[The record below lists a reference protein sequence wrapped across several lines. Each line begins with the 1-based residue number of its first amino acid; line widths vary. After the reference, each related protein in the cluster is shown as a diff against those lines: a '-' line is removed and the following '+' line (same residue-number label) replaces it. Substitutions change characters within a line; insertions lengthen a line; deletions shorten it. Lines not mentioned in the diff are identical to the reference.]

1 MITLKPS
8 AGLKVRDC
16 VTKELIPSSGVT
28 VESVGGKPAHPYWQR
43 LLRDGDV
50 QMVDK
55 SQTNTVTS
63 NTSSSNSEKS

>member
-16 VTKELIPSSGVT
+16 VTKELIPSSGIV

-50 QMVDK
+50 ERVDK
-55 SQTNTVTS
+55 SQIASASS